1 MIDHS
6 PRNEKLVSKR
16 QHFPGMLMLIGIVA
30 LLGALL
36 LMLFSGSAARQD
48 RFDFTLRDVNGQPFT
63 LSDYAGKTIAVNFW
77 ATWCPPCRQ
86 EMPDLDAYYRAHL
99 QDGNF
104 LLVAVNDGEEPLK
117 ARAFIEQ
124 NGFSF
129 PVLVDPVS
137 TVTIS
142 QGINGLPTTLIIDA
156 SGQIVYRHSGII
168 TPDILDSQIALA
180 GG

>member
-1 MIDHS
+1 M
-6 PRNEKLVSKR
+6 LV
-16 QHFPGMLMLIGIVA
+16 LIGIVA

-36 LMLFSGSAARQD
+36 LTLFSGADAQTN
-48 RFDFTLRDVNGQPFT
+48 RFDFTLQDVNGKAFT
-63 LSDYAGKTIAVNFW
+63 LSDYEGTTIAVNFW

-99 QDGNF
+99 LDHDF
-104 LLVAVNDGEEPLK
+104 ILVAINDGEDPQV

-129 PVLVDPVS
+129 PALVDPTS
-137 TVTIS
+137 TITIS
-142 QGINGLPTTLIIDA
+142 QGINGLPTTLIVDPT
-156 SGQIVYRHSGII
+156 GQIIYRHSGII
-168 TPDILDSQIALA
+168 TPDILDAQVKLA